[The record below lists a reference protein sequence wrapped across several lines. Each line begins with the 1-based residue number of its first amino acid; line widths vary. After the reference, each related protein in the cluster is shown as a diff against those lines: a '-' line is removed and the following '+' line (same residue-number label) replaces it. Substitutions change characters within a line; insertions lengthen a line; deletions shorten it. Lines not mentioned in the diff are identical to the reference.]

1 MCDKYNRKY
10 LLGLG
15 CVLWSVTSYVQGA
28 TNSFAMFFAMRFL
41 LGITQSICMPA
52 SITLLSDY
60 FPPETR
66 TTATSISNGGMY
78 LGSALSSFS
87 ILAIKTLGWRWTFKA
102 MGISGIIIGALMLL
116 FMAEPRNLKTKEAD
130 QN

>member
-1 MCDKYNRKY
+1 
-10 LLGLG
+10 
-15 CVLWSVTSYVQGA
+15 
-28 TNSFAMFFAMRFL
+28 
-41 LGITQSICMPA
+41 MPA

-87 ILAIKTLGWRWTFKA
+87 IIAIATQGWRYTFKA
-102 MGISGIIIGALMLL
+102 MGISGIVIGALMLL
-116 FMAEPRNLKTKEAD
+116 FMAEPRNIKPKEPS
-130 QN
+130 QNNFNTQ